1 MRKPADWKRTSD
13 PYALWLK
20 ELAEAELKGIHE
32 RIEKAPPIGLLPDGT
47 SVRIMHSKQVPATPR
62 RQPPAVRCYMRSTCA
77 LRPSRCDTGNET
89 VLSLS
94 YKLATQAVPAR
105 PRRLAAAGRV
115 LLLYGHQH
123 TEPPRSQARPRKL
136 LVAAP
141 HVSHL
146 LGRGLGV
153 CVLAPVRPE
162 RVCQLQYPGVGT
174 VRPWLKCARS
184 TEHEPTPRQVNDLA
198 ENAHA
203 LVDAVEFDHD
213 ARAPRGRWLHGR
225 VKGVR
230 LYPRA

>member
-94 YKLATQAVPAR
+94 YRTRDPGRTRSAEKISGRRSCAVVIRSPA
-105 PRRLAAAGRV
+105 
-115 LLLYGHQH
+115 H
-123 TEPPRSQARPRKL
+123 
-136 LVAAP
+136 
-141 HVSHL
+141 
-146 LGRGLGV
+146 
-153 CVLAPVRPE
+153 
-162 RVCQLQYPGVGT
+162 
-174 VRPWLKCARS
+174 
-184 TEHEPTPRQVNDLA
+184 
-198 ENAHA
+198 
-203 LVDAVEFDHD
+203 
-213 ARAPRGRWLHGR
+213 
-225 VKGVR
+225 
-230 LYPRA
+230 